1 MFFVMLLVLRQQDSR
16 IVCCFL
22 IILVFLLFSAVYV
35 SMLLTFGKS
44 GLWVACGRVVQ
55 CGIVAVFQCGTVVV

>member
-1 MFFVMLLVLRQQDSR
+1 MLLVLRQQDSR

-44 GLWVACGRVVQ
+44 GLWVACGSVVQ
-55 CGIVAVFQCGTVVV
+55 CDSVALWQCSSVVLW